1 MQSCLTYISRD
12 MLIILYTYTVV
23 GSIGTL
29 GNVCEDKLK
38 IKIQSMVS
46 SFPSSRLRNL
56 LINN

>member
-1 MQSCLTYISRD
+1 

-46 SFPSSRLRNL
+46 SFPSSRLCNL